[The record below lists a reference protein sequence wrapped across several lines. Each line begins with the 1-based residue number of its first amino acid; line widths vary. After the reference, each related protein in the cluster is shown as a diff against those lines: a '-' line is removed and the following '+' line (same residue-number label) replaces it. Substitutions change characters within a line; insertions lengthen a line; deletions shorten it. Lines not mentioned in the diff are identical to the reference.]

1 MARAN
6 GERDASAIIAT
17 QQRREGLLFS
27 SKRGFKA
34 KGSKQGG
41 PFSFEI
47 QNTGPAKNGNQ
58 VNPRIEL
65 QSIPASP
72 RGRPMLD
79 N

>member
-27 SKRGFKA
+27 FRGFKA

-72 RGRPMLD
+72 QGRPMLD